1 MVAARQGLQ
10 GWKDSQVD
18 DSGDRRRRVL
28 EARSRGGYREFSEPA
43 ALRVA
48 RQFSGQPCESAVVV
62 DVIDPYRS
70 FHDGGGGG
78 GHSRART
85 PDGAE
90 YAVAIRATAPRV
102 PSSGGGGGGGARIGR
117 HRSLS
122 SWR

>member
-1 MVAARQGLQ
+1 LA
-10 GWKDSQVD
+10 
-18 DSGDRRRRVL
+18 
-28 EARSRGGYREFSEPA
+28 ARSRGGYREFGEPA

-70 FHDGGGGG
+70 LHVGGGGGGGGGGGDGGSGG

-85 PDGAE
+85 PDGVE
-90 YAVAIRATAPRV
+90 YAAAVRAKAPRV
-102 PSSGGGGGGGARIGR
+102 PRGGGGGGGGARIGR

>member
-1 MVAARQGLQ
+1 LA
-10 GWKDSQVD
+10 
-18 DSGDRRRRVL
+18 
-28 EARSRGGYREFSEPA
+28 ARSRGGYREFGEPA

-70 FHDGGGGG
+70 LHVGGGG

-85 PDGAE
+85 PDGVE
-90 YAVAIRATAPRV
+90 YAAAVRAKAPRV
-102 PSSGGGGGGGARIGR
+102 PRGGGGGGGARIGR